1 MVCLDTNVVIDFMHG
16 SAKIVNAVKN
26 YSAKEPIAITSITLY
41 ELFKGANES
50 QLQSV
55 FDFVSSTEVYGLG
68 DKEAI
73 EASRMYKRVKAQG
86 KLVGEND
93 ILIAG
98 IIAANNEVL
107 LTEDKDFEKLLDKD
121 NLAVI

>member
-16 SAKIVNAVKN
+16 SAKAVNAVRI
-26 YSAKEPIAITSITLY
+26 YSAKEPVAITSITLY
-41 ELFKGANES
+41 ELFKGADGL

-55 FDFVSSTEVYGLG
+55 FDFVSSTNIYGFG

-73 EASRMYKRVKAQG
+73 EASKMYKRVNADGQ
-86 KLVGEND
+86 LVGEND

-107 LTEDKDFEKLLDKD
+107 LTKDKDFKRLLDKD

>member
-16 SAKIVNAVKN
+16 SAKVINVVKG

-41 ELFKGANES
+41 ELFKSAREP

-55 FDFVSSTEVYGLG
+55 FDFVSSTNVYGLG

-73 EASRMYKRVKAQG
+73 EASKMYKKVKGGG

-107 LTEDKDFEKLLDKD
+107 LTEDKDFERLLNKD
-121 NLAVI
+121 NLAIV

>member
-1 MVCLDTNVVIDFMHG
+1 MVCLDTNVVIDFMRG
-16 SAKIVNAVKN
+16 SAKVINAVKSH
-26 YSAKEPIAITSITLY
+26 SAKEPVAITAITLY
-41 ELFKGANES
+41 ELFRGANEL

-55 FDFVSSTEVYGLG
+55 FDFVSATNIYGFG

-73 EASRMYKRVKAQG
+73 EASKMYKRVKAEG

-107 LTEDKDFEKLLDKD
+107 LTEDVDFRRLLDKD
-121 NLAVI
+121 NLVLI